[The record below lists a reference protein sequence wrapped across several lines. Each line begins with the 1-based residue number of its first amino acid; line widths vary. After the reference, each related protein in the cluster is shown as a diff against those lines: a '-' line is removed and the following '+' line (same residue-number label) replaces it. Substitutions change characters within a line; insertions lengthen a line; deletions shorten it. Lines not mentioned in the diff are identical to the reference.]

1 MHKPSIGLSL
11 EGMPFIFLTTVA
23 TLTFALIGCWPMAVL
38 LLTGR
43 EIGRASCRERV

>member
-23 TLTFALIGCWPMAVL
+23 TLTFALIGCSAKDRKSV
-38 LLTGR
+38 
-43 EIGRASCRERV
+43 V